1 MAMSEQARTDG
12 PRTDQIAAFTGLL
25 ALAYLPLSTHLAP
38 QVSAFVAGLVL
49 LRLATLRWP
58 RLSPGRWL
66 LFPLT
71 LAGAVNVYQAY
82 HTLAGQEGGTAL
94 LATML
99 ALKLVETRT
108 LREIRFGT
116 ILFGVVL
123 IVQFLFDQSP
133 GLALYLGALLI
144 ADIALMIDVNFR
156 TASRPLVSALRI
168 SGRLTLQALPLA
180 LILFVLFPRLSAP
193 LWSLGRAEGEAR
205 SGMSDWMEPG
215 MVSDLVLSGEPAFRV
230 RFDGPA
236 PDADALYWR
245 GPVLWTTDGRRWEP
259 AEQGSLPSAPAAA
272 ARLEDRI
279 AYAITMEPSGQ
290 PWLFPLDLPVAAPP
304 GSKLTADFQLVAA
317 EKINSVK
324 RFQLVSALRY
334 NTGELD
340 SEQEFAALQLPENIS
355 PRMRARVQAW
365 RAEASTP
372 ADLVRLALAFI
383 NREPFYYTL
392 QPPRLGDNP
401 ADEFL
406 FETRRGF
413 CEHYASSFALLMRL
427 AGIPSRV
434 VVGYL
439 GGEANPIGDY
449 MIVRQSDAHAWVE
462 VWIEGQGWIR
472 VDPTAAVAPER
483 VERFDALDRLASGAP
498 IRFRLDESAMLVRWI
513 HNLRLLADGLD
524 AGWRDWVLGYSS
536 ERQHRLLRTFGL
548 GFLRQ
553 YGLALAMIIA
563 VSIALALIVTGLLR
577 SDRQRDPLQKIYGRF
592 CRKLERAGLERG
604 PGEGPADFAR
614 RAIKRRPDLRP
625 SVDAFMA
632 LYLPLRYGQ
641 RREGSGLRDLEQR
654 VADIRPGGARLRK
667 ALSSSLSDTEAGEDP
682 S

>member
-1 MAMSEQARTDG
+1 MSEQVRTDE
-12 PRTDQIAAFTGLL
+12 PRPDQIAAITGLL
-25 ALAYLPLSTHLAP
+25 ALAYLPLSTHLAL
-38 QVSAFVAGLVL
+38 QVSALVAGLVL

-116 ILFGVVL
+116 ILFGVLL

-144 ADIALMIDVNFR
+144 ADMALMIDVNFR

-168 SGRLTLQALPLA
+168 AGRLTLQALPLA

-230 RFDGPA
+230 RFDGPR

-245 GPVLWTTDGRRWEP
+245 GPVLWYTDGRRWEP
-259 AEQGSLPSAPAAA
+259 ADQGILPSAPAAA

-304 GSKLTADFQLVAA
+304 GTRLAADFQLVAG

-340 SEQEFAALQLPENIS
+340 PEQEFTALQLPENVS
-355 PRMRARVQAW
+355 PRMRAQVQAW
-365 RAEASTP
+365 QAEASTA

-392 QPPRLGDNP
+392 QPPRLGENP

-439 GGEANPIGDY
+439 GGEPNPIGDY
-449 MIVRQSDAHAWVE
+449 LIVRQSDAHAWVE
-462 VWIEGQGWIR
+462 VWLEDQGWIR

-483 VERFDALDRLASGAP
+483 IERFDALDRLASGAP
-498 IRFRLDESAMLVRWI
+498 VRFRLDESAMLVRWV

-536 ERQHRLLRTFGL
+536 ERQHRLLQTFGL

-553 YGLALAMIIA
+553 YGLALAMMIS
-563 VSIALALIVTGLLR
+563 VSIVLAVLVMGLLR
-577 SDRQRDPLQKIYGRF
+577 SDHQRDPLQNIYARF
-592 CRKLERAGLERG
+592 CRKLKRAGFERG

-614 RAIKRRPDLRP
+614 RVVIRRPELRP
-625 SVDAFMA
+625 SVDAFLA

-641 RREGSGLRDLEQR
+641 RRDRNGLRELEQR
-654 VADIRPGGARLRK
+654 LADVRPGHARLQK
-667 ALSSSLSDTEAGEDP
+667 ATNPDGK
-682 S
+682 